1 VNPSTPFDEISTVTG
16 GAPAIPM
23 HLTPWRMFADAD
35 PIVQAVMIILILASI
50 ACWTVLIAKAS
61 ELATAKRALTGD
73 LERLGKAASIG
84 DIAAMAHN
92 PVSAMVE
99 AAKAEMDVPA
109 SAEGIKE
116 RLSLRLNR
124 IEIHAARRMLKGT
137 TLLATIASVGPFVGL
152 LGTVWGI
159 MNAFIGIAQTQTTSL
174 AVVAPGIAEA
184 LLATACGLV
193 AAIPAVVIFNSFVR
207 SVGEYQGRMGDAS
220 TEIAVLTSR
229 MLDSGMR

>member
-1 VNPSTPFDEISTVTG
+1 MHPSVPVDEITAATG
-16 GAPAIPM
+16 GPPTIPI

-35 PIVQAVMIILILASI
+35 PIVQAVMIVLLMASI
-50 ACWTVLIAKAS
+50 ACWAVLIAKSS
-61 ELATAKRALTGD
+61 ELSAAKRALNGD
-73 LERLGKAASIG
+73 LRRLGAAGSIG
-84 DIAAMAHN
+84 ELHDMVHG

-99 AAKAEMDVPA
+99 AARVELDRPA
-109 SAEGIKE
+109 SIEGVKE

-124 IEIHAARRMLKGT
+124 IEVHAARRMLKGT

-184 LLATACGLV
+184 LLATACGLL
-193 AAIPAVVIFNSFVR
+193 AAIPAVVIFNAFIRAVA
-207 SVGEYQGRMGDAS
+207 EYQGRMGDAS

-229 MLDSGMR
+229 VLDPGLN